1 MDIKYES
8 YLLFPSAARP
18 SKCQIFGTRQDGFH
32 FIISPISTCPIAKKI
47 GTIKKHMRILS
58 MVLAFQNDQS
68 NLMPKTINSL
78 LCVLRAVS
86 DASSQFVNK
95 SCGYIFFKYN
105 FFFQNVL
112 KWPKTDYPHIKK
124 YTIDI

>member
-1 MDIKYES
+1 MKVIYCFRQQQDLRNARFSGPDKTVFTS
-8 YLLFPSAARP
+8 LFLPFLLVQ
-18 SKCQIFGTRQDGFH
+18 KLGT
-32 FIISPISTCPIAKKI
+32 T
-47 GTIKKHMRILS
+47 KKHMRILS

-68 NLMPKTINSL
+68 NLIPKTINSL

-95 SCGYIFFKYN
+95 SCRYIFFKYN